1 MVNEK
6 NVQQVMRNI
15 MIMVACKLGKASVT
29 WSEVEAV
36 YASGEYPEI
45 NADIDYIIEGKGG
58 ESACQ
63 SKMS

>member
-36 YASGEYPEI
+36 YASGEHPEI
-45 NADIDYIIEGKGG
+45 NADIDYIIEGKEG
-58 ESACQ
+58 
-63 SKMS
+63 